1 MNRNSRGSFFAPQP
15 TDARRVSPR
24 RDPLAGPGPWIAFAI
39 GLLIMLL
46 ASILRADD
54 AIAKRTDRFNGTLAP
69 RSTLRVENVSGDVV
83 VSGGREFS
91 AVCNT
96 TVTASTQSRADDAL
110 AKTRIVQSR
119 DGDELSL
126 ETEWPEMEGERHR
139 DRSKNYVWRGKRSA
153 RCPDCRI
160 NIRFD
165 VVVPPGVVAILHTVN
180 GEVRIQGVDGQLDA
194 QSVNGNVTVR
204 GSRRD
209 VRAQT
214 VNGKVEVAADAAPP
228 GSNFDLKTISGS
240 VSLVLPKDARFDLTA
255 STMNGSIESN
265 FPLPAQAAALPP
277 EPPETP
283 QAPKAEVPPRAVR
296 TPRRVVIDRDG
307 SDTIVDVEQLQ
318 KELEEAMKTV
328 DVQVRESMRIVERES
343 HRMKFVIP
351 GGEYRGS
358 IGAGGARVRLSNLN
372 GRIAVLAAG
381 AKESD
386 VRQLL
391 ARRTWTVRVP
401 SVPIPDPQ
409 VRVITRPRAVQAP
422 RARRHTEVDPD
433 EEIVKG
439 DVSGDFIATEGA
451 GSYRIGRVGG
461 KVTILTHSGEIHV
474 ASAAGPADLKSYGGD
489 IEIGPVGGELRAQT
503 LAGDIRAGNVAG
515 AAVAQTSGGDI
526 RIGRV
531 SGSADAK
538 TAGGDIVL
546 QAVEGSVHAETG
558 GGEVRVTIL
567 TREPRG
573 GISIR
578 NAGGDVTLIVPA
590 NFKGDLDLTA
600 LDADLDETAIRSD
613 FPEIA
618 VTRRS
623 GSQQGSGSLNGG
635 GPKVTVRTS
644 SGSIRIRK
652 GPSAGS

>member
-1 MNRNSRGSFFAPQP
+1 MNRNSRSSFFAPQP
-15 TDARRVSPR
+15 SDARRLPR
-24 RDPLAGPGPWIAFAI
+24 HRDPLAGPGPWIAFAI

-46 ASILRADD
+46 ASMLRGDEAV
-54 AIAKRTDRFNGTLAP
+54 ARRTDRFNGTLPP

-91 AVCNT
+91 AVCNV
-96 TVTASTQSRADDAL
+96 TVTAPTQARADEAL
-110 AKTRIVQSR
+110 GKTRVVQSR

-126 ETEWPEMEGERHR
+126 ETEWPEMEGDRHR
-139 DRSKNYVWRGKRSA
+139 DRSKSYVWRGKRSA

-180 GEVRIQGVDGQLDA
+180 GEVRVQGVDGQLDA
-194 QSVNGNVTVR
+194 QTVNGNVTVR

-214 VNGKVEVAADAAPP
+214 VNGKVEVVADAAPS

-240 VSLVLPKDARFDLTA
+240 VSLVLPKDARFELTA

-265 FPLPAQAAALPP
+265 FPLPPQASSLPP
-277 EPPETP
+277 EPPDTP
-283 QAPKAEVPPRAVR
+283 QTPKPETPRAVR
-296 TPRRVVIDRDG
+296 TPRRVVIQRDG
-307 SDTIVDVEQLQ
+307 SDTILDVEQLQ

-328 DVQVRESMRIVERES
+328 DVQVRESMREVERANR
-343 HRMKFVIP
+343 RMKFVIP

-358 IGAGGARVRLSNLN
+358 IGEGGAKVRLSNLN
-372 GRIAVLAAG
+372 GRISLLGAG
-381 AKESD
+381 LKETGL
-386 VRQLL
+386 RQLL
-391 ARRTWTVRVP
+391 GRRTWSVNVP
-401 SVPIPDPQ
+401 LSPMPAPQ
-409 VRVITRPRAVQAP
+409 VRVFARPRVVAP
-422 RARRHTEVDPD
+422 RARRHGEVDPD
-433 EEIVKG
+433 EEIVTG
-439 DVSGDFIATEGA
+439 DVSGDFVATEGA

-474 ASAAGPADLKSYGGD
+474 ASAGGPADLKSYGGD

-503 LAGDIRAGNVAG
+503 LAGDIRAGTVAG

-531 SGSADAK
+531 SGSAEAK

-546 QAVEGSVHAETG
+546 QAVEGSVRAETG
-558 GGEVRVTIL
+558 GGEVRITIL